1 MKFVILAALAAVAL
15 ATPVYDAPSPSRAA
29 SHEHIGVLRDDRHH
43 DENGHYNF
51 EFESENGITWAEGGS
66 PDGEEGAI
74 VAAGQ
79 YSYTAPDGTE
89 VLVTYVADE
98 NGFQPQSDL
107 LPVAPL
113 FPHPIPEFVLEQIAF
128 AAEQDRLRALE
139 ESHER
144 PSVRNPSGTYSA
156 PQ

>member
-1 MKFVILAALAAVAL
+1 MKT
-15 ATPVYDAPSPSRAA
+15 ATTTSTSNPKMA
-29 SHEHIGVLRDDRHH
+29 SVGLRVVLLM
-43 DENGHYNF
+43 G
-51 EFESENGITWAEGGS
+51 
-66 PDGEEGAI
+66 EGAI

-144 PSVRNPSGTYSA
+144 PSVRNPSGTYRA